1 MLTAMIAGA
10 ALSVSAST
18 FCAYAD
24 RISGQCE
31 VTNTGSSVEMEAS
44 YEVPGTDGNDGNSG
58 AGDTG
63 GGDAGGGTYEAPSIE
78 TDWVTPVIP
87 AGPPPERHDARPWPL
102 TNPTPPPDTCT
113 NDCTTPTEAV
123 PAVSGVTITD
133 LASFTPTP
141 PDLIGE
147 PFGFGITGAPTNL
160 YTHADTHTTT
170 GDLLGHPVTVRFT
183 PTHYH
188 FDHGDGTTSTT
199 TTGGVSWE
207 TLGVSQF
214 TPTDTTHIY
223 DTRGTYPAT
232 VTVIYT
238 AEIDTGTGWHPIPG
252 ILPLTSPTTDI
263 TVLEKRTALVQHT
276 CIEDPHGP
284 GCPPP

>member
-1 MLTAMIAGA
+1 ME
-10 ALSVSAST
+10 VS
-18 FCAYAD
+18 
-24 RISGQCE
+24 G
-31 VTNTGSSVEMEAS
+31 S
-44 YEVPGTDGNDGNSG
+44 YEVPGTGGNDGRSG
-58 AGDTG
+58 DGGSGDGDPGDG
-63 GGDAGGGTYEAPSIE
+63 GSGWAPGTDDA
-78 TDWVTPVIP
+78 DWEPRLVP

-102 TNPTPPPDTCT
+102 TNPTPAPGTCT
-113 NDCTTPTEAV
+113 NDCTTPTYADTV
-123 PAVSGVTITD
+123 PGVTITD
-133 LASFTPTP
+133 LASFTPAP

-188 FDHGDGTTSTT
+188 FDHGDHTTHTT

-207 TLGVSQF
+207 TLGVPQF

-223 DTRGTYPAT
+223 NTRGIYSAT
-232 VTVIYT
+232 VTVVYT
-238 AEIDTGTGWHPIPG
+238 AEIDTGTGTGWHPIPG
-252 ILPLTSPTTDI
+252 ILPLTSPTTEI